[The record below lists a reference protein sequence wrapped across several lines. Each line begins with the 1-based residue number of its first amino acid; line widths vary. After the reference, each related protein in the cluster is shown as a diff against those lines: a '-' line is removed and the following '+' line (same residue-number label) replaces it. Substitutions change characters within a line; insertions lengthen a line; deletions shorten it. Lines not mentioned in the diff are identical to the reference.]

1 MDTHLDDFVGEILVK
16 LQYYRRI
23 DSMAI
28 HAHEVIIKCNIT
40 YNNVEHIH
48 KKNGSKYVLTLS
60 IYIIILI
67 LNGDNWE
74 VIAVYN
80 ILHHHIVFIAY
91 NKINTYYNL
100 LFVIFII
107 LSIFR
112 YAWPIEYVLRILK
125 VIQSV
130 VYIYHGHHLSVY
142 GQHIG
147 DMIIISL

>member
-28 HAHEVIIKCNIT
+28 HTHEVIIKCNIT

-67 LNGDNWE
+67 LNGEN
-74 VIAVYN
+74 
-80 ILHHHIVFIAY
+80 
-91 NKINTYYNL
+91 
-100 LFVIFII
+100 
-107 LSIFR
+107 
-112 YAWPIEYVLRILK
+112 
-125 VIQSV
+125 
-130 VYIYHGHHLSVY
+130 
-142 GQHIG
+142 
-147 DMIIISL
+147 